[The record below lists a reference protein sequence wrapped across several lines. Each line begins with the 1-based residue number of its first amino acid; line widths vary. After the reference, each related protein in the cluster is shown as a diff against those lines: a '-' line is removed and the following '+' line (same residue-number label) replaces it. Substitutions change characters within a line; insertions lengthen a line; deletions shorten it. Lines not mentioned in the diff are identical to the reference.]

1 MILEQG
7 EKVHVIVRR
16 MFERDLRRHFVGNVL
31 EVSGDLARVE
41 GYVFVLDS
49 RTNQY
54 TRRPSKRIRLI
65 GLTDPGNIINVLPP
79 GADLERIRYIQSQE
93 KRLVVTD
100 GETFNLDINEF
111 GTTQ

>member
-1 MILEQG
+1 METRPIQAELAQG
-7 EKVHVIVRR
+7 LCVNLCVDCV
-16 MFERDLRRHFVGNVL
+16 
-31 EVSGDLARVE
+31 EVEGGDLARVE
-41 GYVFVLDS
+41 GYVYVLDT

-65 GLTDPGNIINVLPP
+65 GLTDSGNIINVLPP
-79 GADLERIRYIQSQE
+79 GTDLERITYTQSQE

-100 GETFNLDINEF
+100 GETLNLDINEF